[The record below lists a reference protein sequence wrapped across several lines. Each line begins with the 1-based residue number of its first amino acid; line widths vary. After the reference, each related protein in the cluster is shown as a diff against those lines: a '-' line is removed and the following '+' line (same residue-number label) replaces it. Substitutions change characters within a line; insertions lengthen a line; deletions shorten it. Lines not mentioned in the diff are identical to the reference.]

1 MLILLAESKAMSA
14 LCGEAAPTSNV
25 TTPMFLPQAEA
36 IMDGLRGRSVAQLAT
51 TFKMGPKNAERLYEE
66 IYDFPNRTT
75 GTRAINAYT
84 GVVFRA
90 LDASTLTPQA
100 AERLTSTV
108 LIVSSLYGLLRPTD
122 LIKSYRLDFGLKA
135 APATTSTSSTVSTP
149 TAPQALSAF
158 WKPILTD
165 ALLAHLARTGESELL
180 NLLPADAAKCFD
192 WARIAPHATIHIPTF
207 TSGRTPHA
215 TELKRLRGSLL
226 RQLLTDP
233 TLSLG
238 SIL

>member
-14 LCGEAAPTSNV
+14 LCGEAAPTTGV

-36 IMDGLRGRSVAQLAT
+36 IMDGLRGRSAAQLAA

-75 GTRAINAYT
+75 GTRAIDAYT

-90 LDASTLTPQA
+90 LDASTLTPEA
-100 AERLTSTV
+100 AERLASTV

-135 APATTSTSSTVSTP
+135 APSTTVATSTS
-149 TAPQALSAF
+149 PQALSAF
-158 WKPILTD
+158 WKTLLTD